1 MSEDSPT
8 IVSCA
13 GPKDQINDVIKNIG
27 YIALCISILLFLIIK
42 ILKYLLARRAMALQQ
57 QKFRLLEPY
66 GSKLNMSLS
75 QLSTPISKSPL
86 NRLSEPYSS
95 RSFTP

>member
-8 IVSCA
+8 IAADPQGLTAV
-13 GPKDQINDVIKNIG
+13 INNTIKNIG

-42 ILKYLLARRAMALQQ
+42 ILKYLLARK
-57 QKFRLLEPY
+57 KFNLNLENSQNNTP
-66 GSKLNMSLS
+66 SSL
-75 QLSTPISKSPL
+75 TPILK
-86 NRLSEPYSS
+86 